1 MTSTQVLNS
10 PEPRLQQQ
18 TPRAGRREWIALAVL
33 ALPCVVYAMDLTVAN
48 LAIPSLS
55 EQLMPSSAQLL
66 WIVDIYGFMVAGW
79 LITMGTLGDRI
90 GRRKLLLIGSAGFG
104 LASILAAFST
114 TPAMLVAT
122 RAVLG
127 LAGATFAPSTLS
139 LIRNL
144 FLDTRQR
151 TTAIGVWIA
160 SYAAGGA
167 LGPLIGG
174 IMLEYFWWG
183 SVFLVGVPV
192 MLLLLMVGPML
203 LPEFRD
209 SKAGRLDLPSAIL
222 SLITVLPVIYGL
234 KQIAQHD
241 VGATA
246 LLSILAGIVA
256 GAIFV
261 RRQRTLADPLIDVR
275 LFQAPAFGA
284 SLALYTGATFVVFGM
299 FVFIGQYLQLVLG
312 LSPMRAGLWTMPFAL
327 SFIVGSTLTPMIVQ
341 RLDATILI
349 VGGLLLAAAGFALM
363 TQADGP
369 YALQIMVIAFI
380 TFCLGL
386 SPVFTLATD
395 VIVGSAPPEQAG
407 AAAAISETGSELGG
421 AMGIALLGAI
431 GTAVYRGRMATGA
444 PAGLPAGAAEAA
456 RDTLGGAIT
465 VATHLPQHDLSAAL
479 LTTARDAFVRA
490 IDVTAIISVVL
501 VLAMTLI
508 AALWM
513 RTPPDPQ
520 SGEQA

>member
-1 MTSTQVLNS
+1 MTSTPVLSS

-104 LASILAAFST
+104 VASIFAAFST

-122 RAVLG
+122 RALLG

-167 LGPLIGG
+167 VGPLVGG

-192 MLLLLMVGPML
+192 MLLLLIVGPML

-209 SKAGRLDLPSAIL
+209 HKPGRLDIPSAIL
-222 SLITVLPVIYGL
+222 SLSTVLPVIYGL

-241 VGATA
+241 VSGTA
-246 LLSILAGIVA
+246 LCSILAGIAA
-256 GAIFV
+256 GVIFV
-261 RRQRTLADPLIDVR
+261 RRQRTLADPLIDLR
-275 LFQAPAFGA
+275 LFQAPSFGA
-284 SLALYTGATFVVFGM
+284 SLVLYTGATFVVFGM

-327 SFIVGSTLTPMIVQ
+327 SFIVGSTLTPMIVR

-349 VGGLLLAAAGFALM
+349 VGGLLLAAVGFALM
-363 TQADGP
+363 TQTDGP
-369 YALQIMVIAFI
+369 YALQIMVIAFV

-431 GTAVYRGRMATGA
+431 GTAVYRARMATGA
-444 PAGLPAGAAEAA
+444 PAGLPSGATEAA

-465 VATHLPQHDLSAAL
+465 VATHLPHDVAPAL
-479 LTTARDAFVRA
+479 LTTAREAFVRA
-490 IDVTAIISVVL
+490 MDVSAIISLVL
-501 VLAMTLI
+501 VLVMTII

-513 RTPPDPQ
+513 RMPPDQPSEN
-520 SGEQA
+520 SGL